1 MTVILGSSSPRRKDL
16 LGTILPDFIIRK
28 PDTDESVLPGET
40 ASDYCTRV
48 AIAKREALLPL
59 DNGNNTLL
67 ISCDTTVAFENHIL
81 GKPVDHAD
89 AVRMLSILQ
98 GRTHQVISSI
108 ALYAQIDGKIVRD
121 TGSETTHVTFRSLD
135 ISRIEAYLKEVHV
148 FDKAGSYA
156 AQERADMI
164 IDTIEGSTTNVIGL
178 PMRLLYSL
186 IVKNNLITALF
197 P

>member
-1 MTVILGSSSPRRKDL
+1 
-16 LGTILPDFIIRK
+16 
-28 PDTDESVLPGET
+28 
-40 ASDYCTRV
+40 
-48 AIAKREALLPL
+48 
-59 DNGNNTLL
+59 
-67 ISCDTTVAFENHIL
+67 
-81 GKPVDHAD
+81 
-89 AVRMLSILQ
+89 MLSILQ

-121 TGSETTHVTFRSLD
+121 AGSETTHVTFRSLD